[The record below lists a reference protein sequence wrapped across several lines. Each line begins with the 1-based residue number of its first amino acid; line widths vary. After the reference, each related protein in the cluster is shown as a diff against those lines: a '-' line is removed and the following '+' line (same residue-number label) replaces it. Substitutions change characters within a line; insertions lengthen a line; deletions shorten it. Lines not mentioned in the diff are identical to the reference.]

1 MWKEL
6 LLTIFVFQYV
16 DCKPKVY
23 LVETGD
29 VTNNEDIM
37 DQQPEISGGEKSKYE
52 TRNLDEI
59 RIQGY
64 KDENKNRKGQDLR
77 DSGMFSYDNISPRIR
92 RLLNMKRRSKSSP
105 LHFTSFNYI

>member
-37 DQQPEISGGEKSKYE
+37 DQTSEISRGEKSKYE
-52 TRNLDEI
+52 RRNLDEI
-59 RIQGY
+59 KIQGY
-64 KDENKNRKGQDLR
+64 KDENKNGKGQYLKDF
-77 DSGMFSYDNISPRIR
+77 GMFSEENISPRLR
-92 RLLNMKRRSKSSP
+92 HWMNKGRRRS
-105 LHFTSFNYI
+105 